1 MPIQDTKQGSQSQ
14 RAVQDLRELIF
25 TGELA
30 AGTDHL
36 ESELADRLGVSRTPV
51 REATLMLEAQGLLE
65 VRPRKG
71 VRILSLSADDMYEIY
86 EVLTELE
93 SLASFR
99 AAEAGYSE
107 TELAALAGTLDDME
121 TAVANEDRESWARA
135 DAAFHDELVRLGGN
149 SRIAMIVGNFNDQ
162 VRRARTLTLH
172 MRPMPKKSNEDHRA
186 LYEAILRGDKEDAR
200 RIHWNHRTEAR
211 KMLIEILERHG
222 LKRV

>member
-1 MPIQDTKQGSQSQ
+1 MRQDSKQESQSQ
-14 RAVQDLRELIF
+14 RAVKDLRALIF

-93 SLASFR
+93 SLAAFR
-99 AAEAGYSE
+99 AAEAGYSK
-107 TELAALAGTLDDME
+107 AALAVLARTLDDME
-121 TAVANEDRESWARA
+121 ASVASADRESWAKA
-135 DAAFHDELVRLGGN
+135 DAAFHDELVRLGRN
-149 SRIAMIVGNFNDQ
+149 SRIAAIVGNFNDQ

-172 MRPMPKKSNEDHRA
+172 MRPMPQKSNEDHRA
-186 LYEAILRGDKEDAR
+186 LYDAIAHGDAENAR